1 MTIFPVLFAISRLIC
16 ENPILV
22 QFSSPET
29 YLFTNS
35 PQIFMIMMFNVF
47 VGVLISYLFNFVEK
61 KLNYFTES
69 PFEKILLLVRIEVQ
83 KIVIQN
89 IIPSFLARKK

>member
-1 MTIFPVLFAISRLIC
+1 MTGKPVF
-16 ENPILV
+16 
-22 QFSSPET
+22 FYT
-29 YLFTNS
+29 KGT
-35 PQIFMIMMFNVF
+35 
-47 VGVLISYLFNFVEK
+47 SYLFNFVEK